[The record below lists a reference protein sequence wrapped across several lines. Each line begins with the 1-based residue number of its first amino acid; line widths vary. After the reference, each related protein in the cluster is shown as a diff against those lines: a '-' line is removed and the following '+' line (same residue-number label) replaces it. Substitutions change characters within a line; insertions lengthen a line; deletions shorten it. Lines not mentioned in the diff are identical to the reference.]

1 MWIKHTCPQNQFLPF
16 QTIHHYEQDKGCQ
29 RTSGRKL
36 LMCTRLEWATRNVVK
51 RWQLLVQFFEN
62 WKNIKS
68 LNLEF
73 HGRSWVRMIIRH
85 GRKHC
90 SQIKPKSNFLT
101 LTWPATFR
109 GREMLSMTRGTLT
122 IFVLRVREDQRERP
136 LNRTMYYRFSDENL
150 LPSARTVKV
159 MDQSWQW
166 PKTHKRLKMKH
177 TKVIPRP
184 GIACLYTSVL

>member
-1 MWIKHTCPQNQFLPF
+1 MSKTRAV
-16 QTIHHYEQDKGCQ
+16 KGHQEENCWCAQ
-29 RTSGRKL
+29 GWNELQETWWKDDSCWCNSLKIEKISNHSIWSF
-36 LMCTRLEWATRNVVK
+36 MED
-51 RWQLLVQFFEN
+51 LV
-62 WKNIKS
+62 
-68 LNLEF
+68 
-73 HGRSWVRMIIRH
+73 SWVRMIIRH

-122 IFVLRVREDQRERP
+122 IFVLRVREDQWERP